1 MNVNCHLLTCDGNI
15 WPGLLFPPGGN
26 KHGDVGVASVQEE
39 VHGEPD
45 SQTRENFLVPVA
57 ALLNGIQGKFMT

>member
-1 MNVNCHLLTCDGNI
+1 MRAVLCDPRCQTEQSVESVKINANCHLLTCDGNI

-39 VHGEPD
+39 VHGELD
-45 SQTRENFLVPVA
+45 S
-57 ALLNGIQGKFMT
+57 